1 MDSSNNKGSNIERI
15 NFAQQGMAE
24 NAQFSI
30 AIAIGIFG
38 ILAMFLMI
46 NHHVI
51 LNEDENKDLKDDL
64 ELDFGNSFWTKGSW
78 TAVEGIVLSIAYW
91 ALVLFGFQ
99 SYIARRL
106 FEGLMEYY
114 VKNINEDI
122 AKIAAENKL
131 ANWMVKRIW
140 GSGRYQR
147 LVPVTILYFAITF
160 LLWFFVAI
168 F

>member
-1 MDSSNNKGSNIERI
+1 
-15 NFAQQGMAE
+15 MAE

-51 LNEDENKDLKDDL
+51 LNDGENRDLKDDL

-78 TAVEGIVLSIAYW
+78 TTAEEIVLSVAYW

-106 FEGLMEYY
+106 FEGLMGYY

-122 AKIAAENKL
+122 AKIAAENEL

-147 LVPVTILYFAITF
+147 LVPVTILYFGITF

>member
-78 TAVEGIVLSIAYW
+78 TTAEGIVLSVAYW

-99 SYIARRL
+99 S
-106 FEGLMEYY
+106 
-114 VKNINEDI
+114 
-122 AKIAAENKL
+122 
-131 ANWMVKRIW
+131 
-140 GSGRYQR
+140 
-147 LVPVTILYFAITF
+147 
-160 LLWFFVAI
+160 
-168 F
+168 